1 MEQKVLITRG
11 ELEDL
16 KSEVEGIRSTIEILQ
31 DKEMMESIRE
41 SEEAKRRGV
50 KPWKLQLHK

>member
-1 MEQKVLITRG
+1 MEQEVFITKE

-16 KSEVEGIRSTIEILQ
+16 KKEVEGIRSTIEILQ

-41 SEEAKRRGV
+41 SEEAKKRGV
-50 KPWKLQLHK
+50 KPWKLQLHE